1 MSQATAEGSRPVA
14 LVTGAS
20 RGIGRSAAL
29 AFAAAGFDV
38 VVNYSSSDQQAA
50 KVVGE
55 LEAAGARALAV
66 QADVSD
72 DTAVRAMVT
81 SLEAAFGRLDVLVA
95 NAGITIDTVPTDLE
109 GVTVD
114 AWDRVFAVN
123 VRGLFLTVRACV
135 PLLRESRI
143 ASVVT
148 TCSVA
153 GLRPG
158 PQPLPYAASKG
169 AVANLTKTLAGAL
182 GPTIRVNGVAPGW
195 MVGEWM
201 EHQLGENYDRLME
214 RRARMTPLKR
224 VATPDDVAAS
234 MVSLALGHPFVTG
247 EILVVDGGFLSVT

>member
-1 MSQATAEGSRPVA
+1 MVSDARSVV

-29 AFAAAGFDV
+29 AFARAGFDV
-38 VVNYSSSDQQAA
+38 VVNYATSAEQASG
-50 KVVGE
+50 VVSEVEE
-55 LEAAGARALAV
+55 LGVSALAV
-66 QADVSD
+66 RADVAD
-72 DTAVRAMVT
+72 DTAVRRMVARVED
-81 SLEAAFGRLDVLVA
+81 SLGRLDVLIA
-95 NAGITIDTVPTDLE
+95 NAGTTIDTVPTDLE
-109 GVTVD
+109 GVSVED
-114 AWDRVFAVN
+114 WDRVFAVN
-123 VRGLFLTVRACV
+123 VRGLFVTVRACV
-135 PLLRESRI
+135 PLLRRSPI

-153 GLRPG
+153 GIRPG

-182 GPTIRVNGVAPGW
+182 GPDIRVNGVAPGW

-214 RRARMTPLKR
+214 RRARMTPLGR

-234 MVSLALGHPFVTG
+234 MLSLAVGHPFVTG
-247 EILVVDGGFLSVT
+247 DIIVVDGGFTSVT

>member
-1 MSQATAEGSRPVA
+1 MTDGRPAA

-29 AFAAAGFDV
+29 AFARAGLDIA
-38 VVNYSSSDQQAA
+38 VNYATSAEQAKGVVQEVEA
-50 KVVGE
+50 LGVSAIATGADVADDAAVRRMVGE
-55 LEAAGARALAV
+55 VER
-66 QADVSD
+66 
-72 DTAVRAMVT
+72 
-81 SLEAAFGRLDVLVA
+81 AFGRIDVLVA
-95 NAGITIDTVPTDLE
+95 NAGTTIDTVPADLE
-109 GVTVD
+109 GVSVD

-135 PLLRESRI
+135 PLLRRSPI

-153 GLRPG
+153 GIRPG

-169 AVANLTKTLAGAL
+169 AVANLTRTLAGAL
-182 GPTIRVNGVAPGW
+182 GPEIRVNGVAPGW

-214 RRARMTPLKR
+214 RRAKMTPLKR
-224 VATPDDVAAS
+224 VATPDDVAES

-247 EILVVDGGFLSVT
+247 DIVVVDGGFTAVT

>member
-1 MSQATAEGSRPVA
+1 MRGRNVSGARPVA

-20 RGIGRSAAL
+20 RGIGRSAVL
-29 AFAAAGFDV
+29 AFARAGFDV
-38 VVNYSSSDQQAA
+38 VVNYAT
-50 KVVGE
+50 GE
-55 LEAAGARALAV
+55 ARASGVVAEAEKLGASSLAV
-66 QADVSD
+66 GADVAD
-72 DTAVRAMVT
+72 DAAVRRMVAQVQ
-81 SLEAAFGRLDVLVA
+81 EVFGRLDVLIA
-95 NAGITIDTVPTDLE
+95 NAGTTIDTVPTDLE

-135 PLLRESRI
+135 PLLRGSPI

-153 GLRPG
+153 GIRPG

-182 GPTIRVNGVAPGW
+182 GPDIRVNGVAPGW

-214 RRARMTPLKR
+214 RRAKMTPLRR
-224 VATPDDVAAS
+224 VATPDDVAES
-234 MVSLALGHPFVTG
+234 MLSLATGHPFVTG
-247 EILVVDGGFLSVT
+247 DIVVVDGGFTSVT

>member
-1 MSQATAEGSRPVA
+1 MSDARPVA

-29 AFAAAGFDV
+29 AFARSGLDV
-38 VVNYSSSDQQAA
+38 AVNYATSAA
-50 KVVGE
+50 
-55 LEAAGARALAV
+55 
-66 QADVSD
+66 QADGVAREAEKLGVSAVAVGADVAD
-72 DTAVRAMVT
+72 DAAVRRMVA
-81 SLEAAFGRLDVLVA
+81 EVQDAFGRIDVLVA
-95 NAGITIDTVPTDLE
+95 NAGTTIDTVPTDLE
-109 GVTVD
+109 GVSVE

-123 VRGLFLTVRACV
+123 VRGLFCTVRACV
-135 PLLRESRI
+135 PLLRRSPI
-143 ASVVT
+143 ASIVT

-153 GLRPG
+153 GIRPG

-182 GPTIRVNGVAPGW
+182 GPEIRVNGVAPGW

-214 RRARMTPLKR
+214 RRAKMTPLKR
-224 VATPDDVAAS
+224 VATPDDVAES

-247 EILVVDGGFLSVT
+247 DIVVVDGGFTAVT